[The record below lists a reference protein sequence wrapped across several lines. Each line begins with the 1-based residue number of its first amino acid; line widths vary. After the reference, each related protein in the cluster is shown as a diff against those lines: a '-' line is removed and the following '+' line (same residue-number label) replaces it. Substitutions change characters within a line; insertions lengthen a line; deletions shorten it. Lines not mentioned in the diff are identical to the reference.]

1 MLRHPGLF
9 LSVVVPLQDDGD
21 ILEAF
26 VTELGGVLREHYRHY
41 EIILVDDGS
50 TDETAVRAAALLE
63 REPDVRVIPLSR
75 RFGEEIAIAAGL
87 DSAIGDFVVV
97 MLPDGDPPSAVP
109 EMVERA
115 RSGVGVVFGVR
126 QDRGDDPWLHR
137 TGARLFYALA
147 AARGLPIRRDAT
159 HFRALSREAVNAIT
173 RIRSPKRYLR
183 TLSQSVGF
191 GDAAFPYRPRSLRGH
206 RRRRRIGDLVR
217 LAADIVV
224 TNTTWP
230 LRAASTLALAGAA
243 GAGLFALYV
252 VAVYLF
258 KDDVAEGW
266 ATVAGPIA
274 AVSAILMLTLGI
286 LGHYLVRVI
295 DSQADGP
302 LYHALDERN
311 STAPSTAIGER
322 NVVERSLPD
331 PVPPPS

>member
-9 LSVVVPLQDDGD
+9 LSVVVPLEDAGD
-21 ILEAF
+21 IVAGF
-26 VTELGGVLREHYRHY
+26 VTELSAVLTEHYRHH

-50 TDETAVRAAALLE
+50 SDDTGTRLAEVLQRV
-63 REPDVRVIPLSR
+63 PDVRVIPLSR

-97 MLPDGDPPSAVP
+97 MQPDGDPPAAVP
-109 EMVERA
+109 EMVELA
-115 RSGVGVVFGVR
+115 RGGVGVVFGVR
-126 QDRGDDPWLHR
+126 QDRDRDPWLHR
-137 TGARLFYALA
+137 LGARMFYALA
-147 AARGLPIRRDAT
+147 GAGGMPLRRDAT
-159 HFRALSREAVNAIT
+159 HFRVLSREAVNAIT

-191 GDAAFPYRPRSLRGH
+191 GSAAFPYRPRSLRG
-206 RRRRRIGDLVR
+206 RRRRRGLGGLVR
-217 LAADIVV
+217 LAVDIVV
-224 TNTTWP
+224 TNSSWP
-230 LRAASTLALAGAA
+230 LRAVSTLALLGAA

-252 VAVYLF
+252 VSVYLL

-266 ATVAGPIA
+266 ATIAGPIA
-274 AVSAILMLTLGI
+274 AVSAVLMLAIGVM
-286 LGHYLVRVI
+286 GHYLVRVI

-311 STAPSTAIGER
+311 SSVPSPADVER

-331 PVPPPS
+331 PPLPPS